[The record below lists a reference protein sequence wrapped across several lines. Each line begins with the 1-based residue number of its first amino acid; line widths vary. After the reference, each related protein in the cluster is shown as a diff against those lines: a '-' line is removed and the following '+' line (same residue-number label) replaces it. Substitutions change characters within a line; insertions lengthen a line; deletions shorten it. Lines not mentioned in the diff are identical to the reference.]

1 MKVATVRPDGVAAG
15 AFALAAGT
23 LLAAPPA
30 LAHHPMGG
38 ATPQTFGEGLL
49 SGLGHP
55 VIGLDHLAFLL
66 VAILLAAALKG
77 SARFLV
83 PLAFVGATVA
93 GTVVHLGAATI
104 PMLETLVALSIIV
117 GGVLALTRRY
127 PGALALAAVFAVS
140 GILHGY
146 AYGESIVG
154 AEPTPLLAYLAGFA
168 TVQYALIAG
177 GVLGLERLA
186 RHSEKA
192 SALLARG
199 GGLVTLLAGGLFLTL
214 SVA

>member
-38 ATPQTFGEGLL
+38 ATPQTFGEGFL

-66 VAILLAAALKG
+66 VAVLLVAALKG
-77 SARFLV
+77 SARLLV

-93 GTVVHLGAATI
+93 GTVLHLGAATI
-104 PMLETLVALSIIV
+104 PMIETLVALSV
-117 GGVLALTRRY
+117 VLGGVLAVTRRY
-127 PGALALAAVFAVS
+127 PGAFALAAVFAVS
-140 GILHGY
+140 GVLHGY

-168 TVQYALIAG
+168 AIQYAVIVG
-177 GVLGLERLA
+177 GVLALDRLA
-186 RHSEKA
+186 RHSEPA

-199 GGLVTLLAGGLFLTL
+199 GSLLTLLAGGLFLTL
-214 SVA
+214 SEA